1 VELELRADHDHGAT
15 RVVDALAEQ
24 VLAEPALLALEHVAQ
39 ALEPMVAGAGD
50 GAPAAT
56 VVDQRVARF
65 LQHPLLVADD
75 NLRRLQVEEPR
86 EPVVAVDDAP
96 VQVVEVGGREAAAVE
111 LDHRSQ
117 VGWNDRQ
124 GAADHPLRAR
134 AALAER
140 LDQAQPLDRLL
151 PALAGGLA
159 HLDVEL
165 LGQVVEVQ
173 LLDDLL
179 DRLGAH
185 AGVEEPAVPLAER
198 AELAL
203 GQGLHDLDP
212 VDLLPLGAG
221 PQACLIGFT
230 RHLRALGS
238 KGIVDAAGEV
248 GDRGVALLGG
258 LRLGILDLGVE
269 SGDLGLHGLAQRGQR
284 VLGCLAGAGD
294 HLARWLEDHVLGD
307 GLATRLDARLDPLG
321 CGRQL
326 LAARREALVVSTD
339 VGLVASLNLRLLV
352 GDGAL
357 ELGPLVL
364 DHRLGASDA
373 RVHLLLDALQ
383 RLLALVLVDARD
395 DIQSEVKYP
404 LQVAGADVEQDAQA
418 RRRALEVPDVAHR
431 GGELDVAHPLA
442 AHLGTGDLHST
453 LVADDP
459 LVADALVLPAVALPV
474 LGGTKDALV
483 EETVL
488 LRLERAVVDRLRL
501 GDLARGPALD

>member
-1 VELELRADHDHGAT
+1 DHLLEHVPHLGTHALDDALGALDVVREALLHELAHDERFEQLERHLLGQPALVELELRADHDHGAA

-124 GAADHPLRAR
+124 GAEDHPLRAR

-185 AGVEEPAVPLAER
+185 ARVEEPAVPLAER

-203 GQGLHDLDP
+203 AQGLHDLDP
-212 VDLLPLGAG
+212 LDLLPLGAG

-238 KGIVDAAGEV
+238 KGIVDAA
-248 GDRGVALLGG
+248 
-258 LRLGILDLGVE
+258 
-269 SGDLGLHGLAQRGQR
+269 
-284 VLGCLAGAGD
+284 
-294 HLARWLEDHVLGD
+294 
-307 GLATRLDARLDPLG
+307 
-321 CGRQL
+321 
-326 LAARREALVVSTD
+326 
-339 VGLVASLNLRLLV
+339 
-352 GDGAL
+352 L

-364 DHRLGASDA
+364 GRRLGASDA
-373 RVHLLLDALQ
+373 LVHLLLDALE

-395 DIQSEVKYP
+395 DIQGEVKDP
-404 LQVAGADVEQDAQA
+404 LQAAGADVEQDAQA

-442 AHLGTGDLHST
+442 AHLGTGS
-453 LVADDP
+453 
-459 LVADALVLPAVALPV
+459 
-474 LGGTKDALV
+474 
-483 EETVL
+483 
-488 LRLERAVVDRLRL
+488 
-501 GDLARGPALD
+501 